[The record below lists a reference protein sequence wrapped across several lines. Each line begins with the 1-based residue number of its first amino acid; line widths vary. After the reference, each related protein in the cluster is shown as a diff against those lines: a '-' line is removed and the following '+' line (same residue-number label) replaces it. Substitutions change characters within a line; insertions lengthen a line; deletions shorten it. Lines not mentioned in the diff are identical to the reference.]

1 MIGYNTA
8 LQDKKLRKK
17 FFTKIALIRI
27 LKNGYGVTRGGYV
40 VPKKGKLP
48 EFRKTLID
56 TLTAVG
62 VCTNETEKEINKIIF

>member
-1 MIGYNTA
+1 M
-8 LQDKKLRKK
+8 
-17 FFTKIALIRI
+17 
-27 LKNGYGVTRGGYV
+27 